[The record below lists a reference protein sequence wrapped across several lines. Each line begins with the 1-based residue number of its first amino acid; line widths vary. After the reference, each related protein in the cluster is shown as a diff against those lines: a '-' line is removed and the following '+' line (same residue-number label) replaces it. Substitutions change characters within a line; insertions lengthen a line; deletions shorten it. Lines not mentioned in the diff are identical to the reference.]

1 LEIRAEFSGLAT
13 QIVPTAIDVAVA
25 DQAAVADRII
35 LTRFETHTSW
45 VSYGGAVEVLGA
57 VGGVRAGAKLSD
69 FATAGLT
76 GAWGAA
82 VFGVA
87 EIAVIVVAAGLADQ
101 ILAGAGRLS
110 TWNVAYLTVLA
121 LSVGAAVSAASGHAL
136 SGLARLAK
144 ATVSIRS
151 AAPLGHAITVIA
163 DFGVCAVRVA
173 HAFTATG
180 GQAFPVAATLAHGA
194 VLIVSAGAVAG
205 AAASVGAGFSAITV
219 WIRGAGSALRHAN
232 VVIAGLSGWAVADVF
247 ATRRCFSAGA
257 VKAGFVIR
265 AVTVLL
271 AACRIKTKAVFA
283 ALVWV
288 AFGVHRAIRAASS
301 TAGATGIAAGR
312 RTAREQQEGDESD
325 AYI

>member
-1 LEIRAEFSGLAT
+1 
-13 QIVPTAIDVAVA
+13 
-25 DQAAVADRII
+25 
-35 LTRFETHTSW
+35 
-45 VSYGGAVEVLGA
+45 
-57 VGGVRAGAKLSD
+57 
-69 FATAGLT
+69 LT

-136 SGLARLAK
+136 SGLASLAK